1 MATKTKGN
9 KSSAG
14 TFALGSRVIVKQI
27 RSCIGRPKD
36 QRATLLTMGLGR
48 IGHMTTQELNPS
60 LYGKMRKVWHMI
72 EVKSAE

>member
-1 MATKTKGN
+1 MATKTKVKN
-9 KSSAG
+9 SSPG
-14 TFALGSRVIVKQI
+14 TFSLGGRVVVKQI
-27 RSCIGRPKD
+27 RSCNGRPKD

-72 EVKSAE
+72 EVKSAD